1 MFLGMHGSQE
11 MVSDLLELK
20 LQGLW
25 ATQSECWEQI
35 WVFCKN
41 DKDSSHWA
49 IPPAPMSKKTLVSP
63 AVILEYPG
71 R

>member
-25 ATQSECWEQI
+25 AAQSECWEQI

-41 DKDSSHWA
+41 DKDSSH
-49 IPPAPMSKKTLVSP
+49 
-63 AVILEYPG
+63 
-71 R
+71 